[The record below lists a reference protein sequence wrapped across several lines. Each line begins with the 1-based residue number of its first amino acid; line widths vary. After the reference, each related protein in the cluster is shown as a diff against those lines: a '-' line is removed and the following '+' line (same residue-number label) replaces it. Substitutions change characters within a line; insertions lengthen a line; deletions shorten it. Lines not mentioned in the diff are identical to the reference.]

1 LLDFDRAARLY
12 YPVLNIYPFDPNMG
26 EITMR
31 RKMSMVVLIS
41 LSLLLWVTICTGQ
54 TQGGSV
60 TGRVSFAR
68 EDGKI
73 TYGDW
78 VRVFLTTQP
87 IDVPAVDL
95 ASIDIPLERQS
106 RINSAH
112 MEFYINFRQMQ
123 DKPGYVVSDKL
134 TRPEGTFAFYRIP
147 AGQYYIVIT
156 FPTMIAGSKCAWQ
169 AAVVVEEGQT
179 VRVELNNDN
188 LAIPAF

>member
-1 LLDFDRAARLY
+1 
-12 YPVLNIYPFDPNMG
+12 
-26 EITMR
+26 MR

-78 VRVFLTTQP
+78 ERVFLTTQP

-112 MEFYINFRQMQ
+112 MEVYINFRQMQ